1 MNKTQFLYWLHK
13 YFCGSCLHSL
23 GLSYRS
29 VWGSFRVC
37 IEPWTVLGCFWSR
50 YYRYPSFSS
59 VSSFLSVFPDCH
71 PNTPQCVVLAAL
83 IPCGRAGGSG
93 EVMRVESVPHLR
105 SCLREGTCLVL
116 WAQPAG
122 HPWLHLVLIMFCATL
137 ASYPKGDPSSKFTT
151 GVDKSFFPKKSE

>member
-105 SCLREGTCLVL
+105 SCLREGTCLVGTACRTPL
-116 WAQPAG
+116 TPPG
-122 HPWLHLVLIMFCATL
+122 VNPVLCHTGL
-137 ASYPKGDPSSKFTT
+137 LPKRRSKQQ
-151 GVDKSFFPKKSE
+151 VHHRCRQIFFP